1 MSDEDSNELNLITGT
16 AYFNVSGMLPFE
28 NKVADYIKNQSENE
42 NKHVLYRV
50 TPIFEGTN
58 LVAKRSTNGSIL
70 C

>member
-1 MSDEDSNELNLITGT
+1 
-16 AYFNVSGMLPFE
+16 MLPFE

-50 TPIFEGTN
+50 TPIVEGTN